1 MTKILGFIRGLALIV
16 ICYYIG
22 EILSMLVSGFVS
34 ASVMGML
41 VLFVLLQTKVY
52 KATWLDKASDF
63 LLDNLV
69 FFFIPATAGVALIPF
84 IVIKQDALVIIISS
98 VVSSVL
104 VLLVVGLITD
114 NFEKRDERRN
124 NT

>member
-1 MTKILGFIRGLALIV
+1 MAKILGFIRGLALIV
-16 ICYYIG
+16 ICYYAG
-22 EILSMLVSGFVS
+22 ELLSMLVRGFVS
-34 ASVMGML
+34 AAVMGML

-52 KATWLDKASDF
+52 KANWLDKASDF

-84 IVIKQDALVIIISS
+84 IVIKQDALVVIISS
-98 VVSSVL
+98 VVSSVF

-114 NFEKRDERRN
+114 KFEKRDEKRN

>member
-16 ICYYIG
+16 ICYYAG
-22 EILSMLVSGFVS
+22 ELLSMLVRGFVS
-34 ASVMGML
+34 AAVMGML

-52 KATWLDKASDF
+52 KANWLDKASDF

-69 FFFIPATAGVALIPF
+69 FFFI
-84 IVIKQDALVIIISS
+84 KQDALVVIISS
-98 VVSSVL
+98 VVSSVF

-114 NFEKRDERRN
+114 KFEKRDEKRN